1 MVAMPITEEQ
11 RRDAE
16 RMVRQDGAGVRTIAR
31 HFGVDRR
38 TAHRIVDPIR
48 QEVALAAQR
57 AEQER
62 RAAVDAVEAQ
72 FERRLEALRRKA
84 IGDAAQA

>member
-1 MVAMPITEEQ
+1 MVATPMTEEQ

-16 RMVRQDGAGVRTIAR
+16 RMVRQTGAGVRKIAQ
-31 HFGVDRR
+31 HFGLNRR

-48 QEVALAAQR
+48 QEVALAALR

-84 IGDAAQA
+84 IGDAERA